1 MRCSADQATAAGRG
15 EGEGF
20 AGGGEKGGYVAR
32 VKNEGFFLGREFC
45 AMVQKIFIY
54 TREEVQKMNPGNA
67 LSFSDDK
74 STPSED
80 SDLAVDPST

>member
-1 MRCSADQATAAGRG
+1 MTDILRPVNLFSCCVVV
-15 EGEGF
+15 E
-20 AGGGEKGGYVAR
+20 
-32 VKNEGFFLGREFC
+32 KNEGFFLGREFC

-80 SDLAVDPST
+80 SDLAVDPSA